1 MAVLLAGLSALAF
14 GAGDFYGGLSARRMP
29 ALWTTVVAQ
38 AVGLALVAVAA
49 AVIGGSPLASD
60 LRLGVAAGAVGGL
73 SLAAFYWAMAQ
84 GPMSVVAPLSAV
96 TSAVVP
102 VAVGMFSGERPGSVA
117 VAGIVLAVPAI
128 ALISREGR
136 AEDAPADRGSA
147 TMTVAAVAVLTG
159 TGFGAFFALVS
170 HTGDDSGLWPLVA
183 ARSTAVP
190 LALAVVALA
199 RPAGPTIRG
208 SRLATFTGVMD
219 ALGNAL
225 FLFASRHGM
234 LALVGVIGAMYP
246 ASTVALARFVL
257 GERVARHQLVGLFT
271 AGAAVILIGLSAG

>member
-159 TGFGAFFALVS
+159 AGFGAFFALVS

-225 FLFASRHGM
+225 F
-234 LALVGVIGAMYP
+234 ALTGKRIRRLPVRP
-246 ASTVALARFVL
+246 EDLR
-257 GERVARHQLVGLFT
+257 
-271 AGAAVILIGLSAG
+271 